1 MILTTLGVIENDMR
15 TVSTFV
21 LRTFILSTFYL
32 LTACVSMIEEYCN
45 KTNHQGIIAQCLPYN
60 RHSNVLSSKHS
71 TGCSYMPDTVVR
83 P

>member
-1 MILTTLGVIENDMR
+1 MLLTALGVIENDMR

-71 TGCSYMPDTVVR
+71 TDCSYMPDTVVR